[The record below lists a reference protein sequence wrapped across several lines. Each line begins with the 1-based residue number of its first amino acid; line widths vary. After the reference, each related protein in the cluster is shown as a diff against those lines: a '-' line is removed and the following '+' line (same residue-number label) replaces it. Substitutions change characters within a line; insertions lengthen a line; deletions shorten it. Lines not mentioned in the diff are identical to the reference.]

1 MIRKEQQ
8 FTFDVYIGNVPNH
21 IQQADLK
28 NFFQRYGEVKA
39 VLCRWKNDDIGY
51 AIVKFYFKHDADR
64 VLREVS
70 EVYLKGYHMPVKLAR
85 RSDHS
90 NEDQNGVASFKQNVD
105 CKALPHPTRYNN
117 SFPYSNPNSEY
128 PSLLHVPIKEP
139 EYYDLSFLS
148 RNPLNPKIRTTSGP
162 KLCGFL
168 DFYCINMFREM

>member
-128 PSLLHVPIKEP
+128 PSLLHVPIKEDNFVR
-139 EYYDLSFLS
+139 Y
-148 RNPLNPKIRTTSGP
+148 PKIH
-162 KLCGFL
+162 
-168 DFYCINMFREM
+168 